1 MVSVIIPTLDAGSRL
16 GRLLLS
22 LRKQTIPMEVIVV
35 DSSSTDNTAA
45 IAKDHN
51 VTLISIDKKD
61 FNHGATRN
69 AATLHAKGDIFVFL
83 TQDCLP
89 YNDECIG
96 NLVKPLKEPD
106 IATRYGRQI
115 PRDDAKPTEQFARY
129 FNYPEQPTVKGLS
142 DVKQLGI
149 KTFFF
154 SNVFSAIR
162 RKEFEELGGFPDNV
176 VMFEDMIYAAKL
188 IRNGYRIAYVPEA
201 KVIHSH
207 NYSLAEQF
215 KRYFYAGVSFKKQP
229 RFLEYAKADQEGVR
243 FLKRQVRYLLNNK
256 AYRWVPYAVT
266 EAMVKYLGYKLG
278 LNYDRIPYFY
288 RGKITGR
295 KV

>member
-22 LRKQTIPMEVIVV
+22 LRKQTIPMEIIVV

-45 IAKDHN
+45 IAKDYN

-89 YNDECIG
+89 YNDECIE

-106 IATRYGRQI
+106 IAISYGRQI
-115 PRDDAKPTEQFARY
+115 PKDDAKPTEQFARY
-129 FNYPEQPTVKGLS
+129 FNYPEQAVVKGLQQI
-142 DVKQLGI
+142 KEIGI

-154 SNVFSAIR
+154 SNVFSAVR
-162 RKEFEELGGFPDNV
+162 RKEFEELGGFPDDII
-176 VMFEDMIYAAKL
+176 MFEDMIYAAKL
-188 IRNGYRIAYVPEA
+188 IIKGYRIAYVPEA

-229 RFLEYAKADQEGVR
+229 WFLEYAESNREGKIY
-243 FLKRQVRYLLNNK
+243 FQQQMRYLLK
-256 AYRWVPYAVT
+256 KGAYCWMLYALL
-266 EAMVKYLGYKLG
+266 EALCKYCGYHLG
-278 LNYDRIPYFY
+278 LHYDKIPIVLMK
-288 RGKITGR
+288 GKL
-295 KV
+295 